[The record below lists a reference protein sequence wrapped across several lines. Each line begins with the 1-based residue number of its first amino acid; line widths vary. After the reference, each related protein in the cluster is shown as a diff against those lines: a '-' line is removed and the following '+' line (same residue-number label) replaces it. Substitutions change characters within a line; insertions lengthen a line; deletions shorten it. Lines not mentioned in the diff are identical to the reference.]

1 MKKILIGTH
10 NKGKFREIAYLISKK
25 YKKISPISLKIKS
38 PKETGK
44 SFISNSKL
52 KANFFSKYVD
62 YPVISDDSGLCI
74 KALENKPGIY
84 SARLAKK
91 HGSFL
96 KAMKFILKKMKKK
109 KDRSATFVCSLSF
122 KKKNKKTFTIEGKL
136 KGKISTKI
144 IGKKGFG
151 YDPIFIPRGE
161 KITFGQMNK
170 LKKISMDH
178 RFIAFKKLKKKIKI
192 WQIFYSQSCKLS
204 NLELPYHF

>member
-10 NKGKFREIAYLISKK
+10 NKGKFKEISFLISNK
-25 YKKISPISLKIKS
+25 YRKISPISLKIKS

-44 SFISNSKL
+44 TFISNSKI
-52 KANFFSKYVD
+52 KAIFFSRFVD

-74 KALENKPGIY
+74 AALNNRPGIF

-96 KAMKFILKKMKKK
+96 KAMNFILKKMKKK
-109 KDRSATFVCSLSF
+109 KNRKATFVCSLSF
-122 KKKNKKTFTIEGKL
+122 IKDNGKIVSVEGRL
-136 KGKISTKI
+136 KGSISKKI

-151 YDPIFIPRGE
+151 YDPIFIPHNE

-170 LKKISMDH
+170 IKKIKMDH
-178 RFIAFKKLKKKIKI
+178 RFIAFKKLKKKVKI
-192 WQIFYSQSCKLS
+192 
-204 NLELPYHF
+204 